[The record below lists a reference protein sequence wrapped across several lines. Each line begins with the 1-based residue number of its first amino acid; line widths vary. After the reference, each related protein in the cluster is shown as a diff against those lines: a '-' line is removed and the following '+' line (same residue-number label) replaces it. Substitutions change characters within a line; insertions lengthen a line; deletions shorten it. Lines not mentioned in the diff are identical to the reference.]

1 MPTII
6 KTLALFCVCCLLGNP
21 LWAQSPALKAPSG
34 FITLGIVP
42 VAKGRMA
49 LKWAEPVLE
58 ALKEHTGLDVKIGSA
73 RNMSEYI
80 KNVVRGD
87 YTLIH
92 SSMHMGLY
100 LMRYHD
106 FKPMIFARANVQ
118 ILLLGESHM
127 TFDGVQHLADYS
139 IAVPDPTSLAAI
151 LVEQALGGDLPS
163 SEVSYFDDHWLVMEA
178 LLLQHAQV
186 GAVASNVFDA
196 MPDAIQQKLKVLY
209 RFPVE
214 LNGLIM
220 AGPDVEPGL
229 VAKMQLGLS
238 GVNLKP
244 FVKEISVVTAKDL
257 APWFDEFEVYF
268 EALHKKLPELSPAH
282 P

>member
-1 MPTII
+1 VCGAYLSSPL
-6 KTLALFCVCCLLGNP
+6 LAQPPV
-21 LWAQSPALKAPSG
+21 QKVPSAS
-34 FITLGIVP
+34 ITLGILP

-49 LKWAEPVLE
+49 LKWVEPVLE
-58 ALKEHTGLDVKIGSA
+58 ALKQHTGLDVKIGSA

-87 YTLIH
+87 YTLFH
-92 SSMHMGLY
+92 STMHMGLY

-106 FKPMIFARANVQ
+106 FKPMIFAKANVQ
-118 ILLLGESHM
+118 ILLVGEPLLK
-127 TFDGVQHLADYS
+127 FDGVQHLADYS
-139 IAVPDPTSLAAI
+139 IAVPDPASLAAI
-151 LVEQALGGDLPS
+151 LVEQSLGEGLPS
-163 SEVSYFDDHWLVMEA
+163 SDVHYFDDHWLVMEA
-178 LLLQHAQV
+178 LLSHSVQV
-186 GAVASNVFDA
+186 GAVVSNVFDA
-196 MPDAIQQKLKVLY
+196 MPDAIQQRLKVLY

-220 AGPDVEPGL
+220 VGPGVEPGL
-229 VAKMQLGLS
+229 VARMQLGLS

-244 FVKEISVVTAKDL
+244 FVKDMRVVTAKDL

-268 EALHKKLPELSPAH
+268 EALHKKLPELSPGQ